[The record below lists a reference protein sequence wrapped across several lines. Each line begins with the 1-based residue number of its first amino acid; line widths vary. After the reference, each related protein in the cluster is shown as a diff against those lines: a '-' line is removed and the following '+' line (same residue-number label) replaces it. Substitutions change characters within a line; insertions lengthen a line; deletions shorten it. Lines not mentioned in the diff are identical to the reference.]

1 MLYWSHDLCPTYQ
14 TSTPTT
20 KPRDSEEVLKLC
32 FALRNMSDPKTN
44 IPCEYLGKATVHSR
58 GTEQKLRCY
67 IGVNSTHCSEH
78 ITV

>member
-1 MLYWSHDLCPTYQ
+1 M
-14 TSTPTT
+14 TSALPIRL
-20 KPRDSEEVLKLC
+20 PPLQQNQEEVVKLC
-32 FALRNMSDPKTN
+32 FALKYMSDPKTN
-44 IPCEYLGKATVHSR
+44 IPCEYLGKATVHSQ